1 METSPTFDFGTQFG
15 AHTSGMTPEAYVN
28 EMKAAIGMLDKVEDA
43 IERMKIKSQEDFN
56 HAYNI
61 KKVLCSLSC
70 YTFNNKLP
78 ENDRVWELEGK
89 IAKKMAV
96 WMKSQLAKP
105 DDNLLIRYILWNK
118 RYYGD
123 EERRKKILDR
133 LIEKG
138 YILTRPAGE
147 YNDQEVV
154 VTGIY
159 CKVGD
164 NCFTVG
170 RNGRESRQ
178 FVNVCVPQCFELVW
192 DMDKE
197 YLATKDIPMLE
208 TEVTMTYMRD
218 GKGCARHPKFT
229 RKDASRLN
237 TLIPF

>member
-1 METSPTFDFGTQFG
+1 METSLAIQF
-15 AHTSGMTPEAYVN
+15 AAYTSDMTPEAYVN
-28 EMKAAIGMLDKVEDA
+28 KMKALIDILDKVEDA
-43 IERMKIKSQEDFN
+43 IERMEIKSQEAFN
-56 HAYNI
+56 HAYGI
-61 KKVLCSLSC
+61 KKVLSSLSC

-78 ENDRVWELEGK
+78 ENDRVWGLEWK
-89 IAKKMAV
+89 VAKKMAV

-118 RYYGD
+118 RYSGD
-123 EERRKKILDR
+123 NEQRKKILDV

-138 YILTRPAGE
+138 YIFIRPAGK
-147 YNDQEVV
+147 YNKQEVV
-154 VTGIY
+154 ITGIY

-178 FVNVCVPQCFELVW
+178 FVDVCVPQCFEIVW
-192 DMDKE
+192 GIDKE

-208 TEVTMTYMRD
+208 KEVEMTYMRD

-229 RKDASRLN
+229 HKDAQRLN
-237 TLIPF
+237 ALFPY

>member
-1 METSPTFDFGTQFG
+1 METSPAFDFGTQFG
-15 AHTSGMTPEAYVN
+15 AHASGMTPEAYAN
-28 EMKAAIGMLDKVEDA
+28 EMKAAIGMLDRVEDV
-43 IERMKIKSQEDFN
+43 IERMKIKSADAFSQ
-56 HAYNI
+56 AYNL
-61 KKVLCSLSC
+61 KGRLSSLSC
-70 YTFNNKLP
+70 YTFNNDLP

-89 IAKKMAV
+89 LAKKMSA

-123 EERRKKILDR
+123 EERRKKILDA

-138 YILTRPAGE
+138 YIFTRPAGK
-147 YNDQEVV
+147 YNEQEVV
-154 VTGIY
+154 ITGIY

-170 RNGRESRQ
+170 RNGRHTRQ
-178 FVNVCVPQCFELVW
+178 FVDVCVPQCFQILW

-208 TEVTMTYMRD
+208 KEVTMTYMRD
-218 GKGCARHPKFT
+218 GKGCARRPKFN
-229 RKDASRLN
+229 RKDAQRLN
-237 TLIPF
+237 TLFPY

>member
-1 METSPTFDFGTQFG
+1 METSLAFDFGTQFG

-28 EMKAAIGMLDKVEDA
+28 EMKAAIGMLDKVEGA
-43 IERMKIKSQEDFN
+43 IERMKIKSQEAFN
-56 HAYNI
+56 HAYGI

-96 WMKSQLAKP
+96 WMKSQLAKS

-123 EERRKKILDR
+123 NERRKKILDA

-138 YILTRPAGE
+138 YIFTRPAGE
-147 YNDQEVV
+147 YNAQEVV
-154 VTGIY
+154 ITGIY

-164 NCFTVG
+164 NCFTEG
-170 RNGRESRQ
+170 RNGRHTRQ
-178 FVNVCVPQCFELVW
+178 FVDVCVPQCFKILWEI
-192 DMDKE
+192 DEE
-197 YLATKDIPMLE
+197 YLATKDIPMVE
-208 TEVTMTYMRD
+208 KEVSMTYMRD
-218 GKGCARHPKFT
+218 GKGCARRPKFN
-229 RKDASRLN
+229 RKDAQRLN
-237 TLIPF
+237 TLFPY